1 MDPRESSSSQWWEER
16 LVADYREH
24 RWRQLMEPMCRRMEK
39 WKAGELTSA
48 EIEQAFE
55 ECYQKI
61 TELRHILNQRSDRA
75 ALLIQVLDREWF
87 EEWIREHTP
96 PPGAPV
102 VAV

>member
-1 MDPRESSSSQWWEER
+1 
-16 LVADYREH
+16 
-24 RWRQLMEPMCRRMEK
+24 MEK
-39 WKAGELTSA
+39 WRAGEPTSA

-87 EEWIREHTP
+87 EGWIREHTP
-96 PPGAPV
+96 PPGARV
-102 VAV
+102 VMP

>member
-1 MDPRESSSSQWWEER
+1 M
-16 LVADYREH
+16 
-24 RWRQLMEPMCRRMEK
+24 
-39 WKAGELTSA
+39 

-75 ALLIQVLDREWF
+75 ALLIQVLDRGWF

-96 PPGAPV
+96 PPGARV
-102 VAV
+102 VLP